1 MTRLP
6 AAQVAHNLDNP
17 DDLANLRSSGLSDE
31 TILAMGCRSVSAE
44 TIRKATGIASVSC
57 GGYSIPYP
65 GLIDQVGA
73 QLQRFR
79 LRQPAAE
86 GQRYIAGLGDD
97 PALYIP
103 PGFAG
108 LRPNYELLVI
118 TEGEK
123 KAAAARQA
131 GIHCVALQGVWSWME
146 PGPRQAEKLA
156 NQGVSPD
163 TEPLASLLNVVR
175 PYKRVLIL
183 GDSDLLENHP
193 AAAGLDCLAKSLV
206 QRNIRAAFAV
216 CPPNIVGD
224 GVKKTHLKQGLD
236 DWICAKGDQAR
247 RTLHALFRAGEL
259 AEKGMSDFYNGDEIG
274 LHFKE
279 RFCYS
284 RGVWWHW
291 EKEAIIWVETEG
303 RQYSGIIGACYR
315 ADCETL
321 GSLVAMVEGI
331 LGPALSKDDPNEQ
344 LRRQLRPWLTG
355 TSGAA
360 KLLWEAA
367 LHIESVKGFSD
378 ALKMAEHR
386 LLVDG
391 SAWDSDEHLLACQ
404 NGIVDLRTSELLPP
418 SPQYLCTKITGAPYD
433 PDAQCPLFLAFLEQ
447 VQPDPEV
454 RRYLQ
459 LEAGYCA
466 WGTAKEQQ
474 LSVHEGG
481 GANGKGT
488 YITASMGA
496 LGTYAAK
503 GAPSILA
510 QQPSGKE
517 RHDLAHVAGARLV
530 SISETSDNLRLD
542 ENVLKS
548 ITGGD
553 YLTCRHMYGDYFSYK
568 PNYAL
573 LLDTNHPI
581 TPHEQGEAMVRRLRY
596 IPWRITISKLERDPN
611 LGRKLQAERPGILAW
626 QIKGARLYHE
636 DGLPEVEAITLATKE
651 QLASCDVVAQWIE
664 QRCVL
669 APGACGQSTA
679 LFLNFK
685 SWAEAEG
692 NTLVMGTRAFARRMR
707 EKGFVS
713 DKNSV
718 MFWHGIRLRELNEFS
733 VDDDVAA
740 SPEPG
745 ATEAPG
751 AHAQAPHPPPQ
762 PPINKGISQ
771 DELKRVRTGRVI

>member
-1 MTRLP
+1 MIGLP
-6 AAQVAHNLDNP
+6 AAQVTHNLGDP

-44 TIRKATGIASVSC
+44 TIREATGIASVPC

-65 GLIDQVGA
+65 GLVDQVGA
-73 QLQRFR
+73 PLRRWR

-86 GQRYIAGLGDD
+86 GQRYVAGLGDD

-103 PGFAG
+103 PGFAS
-108 LRPNYELLVI
+108 LPPNHDLLVI

-123 KAAAARQA
+123 KAAAAVQA
-131 GIHCVALQGVWSWME
+131 GIHCVALQGVWSWMA
-146 PGPRQAEKLA
+146 PGPRQAEKLTD
-156 NQGVSPD
+156 QGVSAD
-163 TEPLASLLNVVR
+163 TVPLASLLDVVR

-183 GDSDLLENHP
+183 GDSDLLEKHQ
-193 AAAGLDCLAKSLV
+193 AAAGLNLLAKSLV
-206 QRNIRAAFAV
+206 QRDIRAAFSV

-259 AEKGMSDFYNGDEIG
+259 TEKGMSDFYNGHEIA
-274 LHFKE
+274 LHFKG

-291 EKEAIIWVETEG
+291 EKDAIIWVETAG

-315 ADCETL
+315 ADCEAL
-321 GSLVAMVEGI
+321 GSLVAMVESA
-331 LGPALSKDDPNEQ
+331 LGPAVPKGDPNET
-344 LRRQLRPWLTG
+344 LRRQLKPWLKG

-360 KLLWEAA
+360 KLLWEAS
-367 LHIESVKGFSD
+367 LHIESVKGFGD
-378 ALKMAEHR
+378 ALKMAEHS
-386 LLVDG
+386 LGVDG

-404 NGIVDLRTSELLPP
+404 NGVVDLRTKELLPP
-418 SPQYLCTKITGAPYD
+418 SPQYLCTKIAGAPYD
-433 PDAQCPLFLAFLEQ
+433 PAAQCPLFHAFLEQ

-454 RRYLQ
+454 RYYLQ

-466 WGTAKEQQ
+466 WGTAKEQR

-488 YITASMGA
+488 YITALMGA

-510 QQPSGKE
+510 QLPAAKE

-530 SISETSDNLRLD
+530 SISETSGNFALD
-542 ENVLKS
+542 ENTLKS

-553 YLTCRHMYGDYFSYK
+553 LLTCRDLYGHHFSYK
-568 PNYAL
+568 PTYSL

-581 TPHEQGEAMVRRLRY
+581 TPHEQGEAMTRRLRY
-596 IPWRITISKLERDPN
+596 IPWGVTILKQDRDPD
-611 LGRKLQAERPGILAW
+611 LGKKLQAERTGILAW
-626 QIKGARLYHE
+626 EIQGAQWYYER
-636 DGLPEVEAITLATKE
+636 GLPEVEAITLATKE
-651 QLASCDVVAQWIE
+651 QLAASDVVGLWIE
-664 QRCVL
+664 QRCIL
-669 APGACGQSTA
+669 APGACSQSTP
-679 LFLNFK
+679 LYLSFQ
-685 SWAEAEG
+685 SWAKAEG
-692 NTLVMGTRAFARRMR
+692 NTFVMGTRAFARRMR
-707 EKGFVS
+707 EKGFVPG
-713 DKNSV
+713 KNSV
-718 MFWHGIRLRELNEFS
+718 AMWHGLRLREISES
-733 VDDDVAA
+733 GEQDDGTASSPDPEAA
-740 SPEPG
+740 
-745 ATEAPG
+745 EAP
-751 AHAQAPHPPPQ
+751 AVHAAAPPPPS
-762 PPINKGISQ
+762 PPISKDISQ
-771 DELKRVRTGRVI
+771 DELKHVRTGRVI